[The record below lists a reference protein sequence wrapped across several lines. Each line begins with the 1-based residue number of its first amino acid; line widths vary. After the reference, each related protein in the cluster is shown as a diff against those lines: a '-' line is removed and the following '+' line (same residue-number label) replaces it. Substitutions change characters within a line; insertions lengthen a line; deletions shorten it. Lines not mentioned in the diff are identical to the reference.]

1 MVAVKTRY
9 ALLWRLCSGVCAI
22 ELPSA
27 GHALDPAG

>member
-1 MVAVKTRY
+1 MTAVKMRY
-9 ALLWRLCSGVCAI
+9 ALLWSLCNGVCAI